1 MEGKIVLKK
10 VLKIKKIIIRII
22 IAILAVICGTPL
34 FMFLILLVFFMLF
47 YTGANSGIEWVENLT
62 YAINDKVTDSN
73 YYDQDVIKDRIVLN
87 GGKFVITEVDD
98 RFNLIMYTKYNK
110 VQNIILNSFY
120 WDVLD
125 NKIYV
130 VGDNE
135 YAVTYTDMDE
145 EDKCKVLLKNSSV
158 LIDEIT
164 NYSEDIKILNSFEEF
179 TKDEQRVLL
188 DIKNNGSLFVD
199 TN

>member
-1 MEGKIVLKK
+1 M
-10 VLKIKKIIIRII
+10 
-22 IAILAVICGTPL
+22 
-34 FMFLILLVFFMLF
+34 
-47 YTGANSGIEWVENLT
+47 T